1 MSTTL
6 HNLMLGYTTM
16 SGRMQTAE
24 DVKNFV
30 LAGNATFTIVSTKTG
45 TRFTYKV
52 RRSKEEA
59 GKDVVYFVS
68 LLNGPD
74 NQNDYCYMGIITAR
88 GFIFANKKSSVQSD
102 APSSKAWRWFFDAVL
117 AGARMPA
124 TLEVWHEGKCGR
136 CGRALTVP
144 ESIARGIG
152 PECADKMGMA

>member
-1 MSTTL
+1 
-6 HNLMLGYTTM
+6 MLGYTKM
-16 SGRMQTAE
+16 SGRIETAE

-30 LAGNATFTIVSTKTG
+30 LAGNATFTIVSTKTS
-45 TRFTYKV
+45 TRYTYKV
-52 RRSKEEA
+52 RRSKEEE
-59 GKDVVYFVS
+59 GKPVVYFVS

-74 NQNDYCYMGIITAR
+74 NQNDYCYMGIITAT
-88 GFIFANKKSSVQSD
+88 GFRFTAKSTVRPE
-102 APSSKAWRWFFDAVL
+102 APSAKAFVWFFDAVL

-152 PECADKMGMA
+152 PECADKMGM